1 MPACDEQSVDSVQ
14 PSTKNDVTSA
24 TSEPGPSEAVVP
36 KSAIDVALELI
47 AQAEIEA
54 LEAAR
59 IAALNKPRPRGRPPL
74 HRKIAEAESNSTAN
88 LPSMVETQKSV
99 QQKCYDDAQDGLAPD
114 LSSVLPK
121 RGAPPFPTPV
131 PLPILKDHLE
141 VEASPRA
148 VPPNPEVSLFGGD
161 ATEPESA
168 DFDKMVLLNYGS
180 TDGRLEDDEE
190 QNSASEWSSQKGI
203 LPARKELKFKDE
215 RKADEEAAAVQRIL
229 EEVCPSTSFRAR
241 SSSSGTANKEGDEE
255 SIALPSTRKRRP
267 YKKRARG
274 RPKKIHK
281 ELPDDLSSPQKTGR
295 PRGRPRKNGAD
306 PVQRAERK
314 SIEKKNHSRHR
325 GRPRRAASMIQD
337 FLELYAKID
346 LADLEEVHA
355 RATTF
360 VRMLIDEYAG
370 TSKDI
375 KASPSKEDRR
385 SSSYEGVES
394 AKAKPEP
401 RSVPDGSDE
410 EMDIHSPKN
419 EEMDMSMHASAM
431 DDEES
436 GEEAGSSGEDM
447 AELDDE
453 SNSDVNYDME
463 DDVRAER
470 RNSPRDVLPDSFI
483 DAIPV
488 IRGAALQPLPTTADS
503 ALR

>member
-1 MPACDEQSVDSVQ
+1 MHIS
-14 PSTKNDVTSA
+14 VTSA
-24 TSEPGPSEAVVP
+24 
-36 KSAIDVALELI
+36 AIISSRSHNKAFS
-47 AQAEIEA
+47 
-54 LEAAR
+54 
-59 IAALNKPRPRGRPPL
+59 AALNKPRPRGRPPL
-74 HRKIAEAESNSTAN
+74 HRKTAEAESNSTTN
-88 LPSMVETQKSV
+88 LPTMTEIQKPV

-114 LSSVLPK
+114 LSPILPK

-141 VEASPRA
+141 VEAAPRA

-161 ATEPESA
+161 SAEPESA

-203 LPARKELKFKDE
+203 LPARKELKFKGD

-274 RPKKIHK
+274 RPRKIQK
-281 ELPDDLSSPQKTGR
+281 ELPDDLPSPQKTGR

-306 PVQRAERK
+306 PVQRSERK
-314 SIEKKNHSRHR
+314 SIEKKNHGRHNR

-394 AKAKPEP
+394 AKAKHEP
-401 RSVPDGSDE
+401 RSAPDGSDE

-419 EEMDMSMHASAM
+419 EEMDVSMNASAM

-447 AELDDE
+447 AELDEE
-453 SNSDVNYDME
+453 SNSDANDDVE
-463 DDVRAER
+463 DDVRVER

-488 IRGAALQPLPTTADS
+488 IRGTALQPLPTTADS